1 MNNYEMIYLLV
12 AGSMFMGIG
21 LGITIGVLLA
31 QKEIALTKIHRAAQ
45 IIVLLGFFTWTLR
58 NNNFRVMNS
67 FIILKDERRTVKKV
81 LYDLQKLY
89 TLSNKIAV

>member
-1 MNNYEMIYLLV
+1 MMYLLV

-45 IIVLLGFFTWTLR
+45 IIVIVGFLIGRYAIINLGL
-58 NNNFRVMNS
+58 
-67 FIILKDERRTVKKV
+67 
-81 LYDLQKLY
+81 
-89 TLSNKIAV
+89 

>member
-1 MNNYEMIYLLV
+1 MMYLLV

-45 IIVLLGFFTWTLR
+45 IIVLVGFLIGRYAIITLGL
-58 NNNFRVMNS
+58 
-67 FIILKDERRTVKKV
+67 
-81 LYDLQKLY
+81 
-89 TLSNKIAV
+89 